1 MAERQKE
8 GTGIPAPVSPWLSV
22 IVPIY
27 NAERYLERCVRSILA
42 QSFRDFE
49 VLLMDDGSTDRTP
62 EICRSFSERDAR
74 ISYHPKEN
82 TGCYHNRLCGFHQAK
97 GDYVTTID
105 ADDYYLS
112 DDVFEILYQKAQ
124 ERECDLLQFGMKR
137 VYRHL
142 RRNGR
147 VNDADSTVL
156 AEEFHKKE
164 YITLFGIADPGQHL
178 FAAVHGKLYSR
189 RLLKDLPPLSPV
201 ERLFNGEDV
210 VINLYLLEHCA
221 SARFLPLRLYGYRET
236 SGGTK
241 RFSKTSMQ
249 DLDIV
254 AAHKLEQLG
263 KNPDLDTAAI
273 EYRIYADIAGHLP
286 VFTQNALLSLSK
298 EETGT
303 LLQQALRLPRFLAA
317 KEYFIRHPEYDWPG
331 VLLLCGDDPGAY
343 VEEALRRNKK
353 NALRRS
359 AKDLLKKV
367 YASI

>member
-1 MAERQKE
+1 MTVIPDCTKE
-8 GTGIPAPVSPWLSV
+8 PSRAGTPWLSV

-27 NAERYLERCVRSILA
+27 NAERYLEKCVRSILA
-42 QSFRDFE
+42 QSFGDFE
-49 VLLMDDGSTDRTP
+49 VLLMDDGSGDRSP
-62 EICRSFSERDAR
+62 DLCRAFAAEDPR
-74 ISYHPKEN
+74 IKYIPKEN
-82 TGCYHNRLCGFHQAK
+82 TGCYHNRLCGFYRAK
-97 GDYVTTID
+97 GAYVTTID

-112 DDVFEILYQKAQ
+112 NDVFRILHQKTQ
-124 ERECDLLQFGMKR
+124 ERECDLLQFGMQR

-210 VINLYLLEHCA
+210 VLNLYLLEHCA

-241 RFSKTSMQ
+241 RFSRSSMQ
-249 DLDIV
+249 DLDKV
-254 AAHKLEQLG
+254 AAHKLKKLAECAD
-263 KNPDLDTAAI
+263 PDAAAI
-273 EYRIYADIAGHLP
+273 EYRVYADIAGHLP
-286 VFTQNALLSLSK
+286 VFAQNALLSLSE
-298 EETGT
+298 EETEALIRES
-303 LLQQALRLPRFLAA
+303 LLLPRFQMA
-317 KEYFIRHPEYDWPG
+317 KDYFLRHPQYDWPG
-331 VLLLCGDDPGAY
+331 VMLLRGGDPGAY
-343 VEEALRRNKK
+343 VEEAFRRNRQNRLRRPVKEF
-353 NALRRS
+353 
-359 AKDLLKKV
+359 LKKL
-367 YASI
+367 YSAI